1 MNDTSLRSRLTWW
14 SALTVILAVPTWW
27 FIAINGIMSR
37 DLDGGLFLSI
47 VGGMER
53 GLTLYSEVFEI
64 KDPVYFGAMF
74 GAHQIA
80 PAGPFVMD
88 WLWLPI
94 AAVGGWLLT
103 RAVTTP
109 DRALFVGLVAVP
121 LVLVGPFY
129 APGLSSTPGTALIL
143 LGLGLVLNRW
153 GVAGGIA
160 LGLLLFTK
168 ALVWPLG
175 VVPVLLL
182 LFFASWRRTVIR
194 AVISGAITMA
204 ASALLLLLLGILG
217 PYIEVLRWNSAYSF
231 TIMEYFGY
239 ESSFSG
245 HVARLVDQ
253 WSTPSWIA
261 AGGILV
267 VTAALVMRWLAGT
280 AWRTS
285 QRGVLVWWLA
295 LVVIGTVGIIGLSYI
310 WQHHGQLVYLPAAMA
325 VVAVAAMLPDRW
337 PFVLALPL
345 LLVVAWVVGAW
356 GAPADGWNR
365 VQAVRDT
372 FPARWAEI
380 EEVPKDARLLA
391 TVPMSDFT
399 YARLGTNDDRGYLL
413 AARPDA
419 TLACPQ
425 FHLYDFSPDQDFA
438 DMLQCIQGV
447 DVILMTDNFVVF
459 GNGGKAPVVQPILQY
474 IQPNFDCLRVDDR
487 QVCTRRPA

>member
-1 MNDTSLRSRLTWW
+1 MNEAPAHQRLTWW
-14 SALTVILAVPTWW
+14 SILTVALAVPVWW
-27 FIAINGIMSR
+27 FAAISGVMSR

-74 GAHQIA
+74 GANQIA

-94 AAVGGWLLT
+94 AAVGGWLLA

-109 DRALFVGLVAVP
+109 DRALFVGLVGVP

-129 APGLSSTPGTALIL
+129 APGLTNTPGTALIL
-143 LGLGLVLNRW
+143 LGLGLVINRW
-153 GVAGGIA
+153 GIAGGVA

-175 VVPVLLL
+175 VVPVIVL
-182 LFFASWRRTVIR
+182 LFFAAWRRTALR
-194 AVISGAITMA
+194 AVISGVITIA

-245 HVARLVDQ
+245 HFARLADQ
-253 WSTPSWIA
+253 WSA
-261 AGGILV
+261 AGWVAAAAILV
-267 VTAALVMRWLAGT
+267 VT
-280 AWRTS
+280 
-285 QRGVLVWWLA
+285 LA
-295 LVVIGTVGIIGLSYI
+295 LVVRWMAGGSWRTPERSVLTIWLALLVVGTIGIIGLSYI
-310 WQHHGQLVYLPAAMA
+310 WQHHGQLIYLPAAVA

-337 PFVLALPL
+337 PFVVAVPIV
-345 LLVVAWVVGAW
+345 LVVAWIVGAW
-356 GAPADGWNR
+356 GTPSDGWNR
-365 VQAVRDT
+365 VQTAREV

-380 EEVPKDARLLA
+380 DEVPKDARLLS
-391 TVPMSDFT
+391 TVPRSDFT
-399 YARLGTNDDRGYLL
+399 YARLGTNDERGYLL

-438 DMLQCIQGV
+438 DMLECIQDV

-459 GNGGKAPVVQPILQY
+459 GNGGKAAVVQPILQY
-474 IQPNFDCLRVDDR
+474 VEANFDCLRVDDR
-487 QVCTRRPA
+487 QVCTRRS